1 MRKGWKYPA
10 GRRFKKQTMQKINA
24 QNNAINWFEIPVT
37 DTLRAKKFYETI
49 LGIQMETLE
58 GPGED
63 VQILFPRD
71 ASKVSAL
78 SGRVSGA
85 LVKNSRS
92 RPSAEGALVY
102 LNASPRVQEVI
113 DRVASAG
120 GKVLMPKTKI
130 PAGEI
135 SIILDTEGNRVALHA
150 EN

>member
-1 MRKGWKYPA
+1 
-10 GRRFKKQTMQKINA
+10 MQKFNV

-37 DTLRAKKFYETI
+37 DTARAKKFYETI
-49 LGIQMETLE
+49 LDIHMEILQ
-58 GPGED
+58 GPGDD

-71 ASKVSAL
+71 PSKVSAL

-85 LVKNSRS
+85 LVKNDRAK
-92 RPSAEGALVY
+92 PSAEGALVY
-102 LNASPRVQEVI
+102 LNASPRVQEMI
-113 DRVASAG
+113 DRVETAG

>member
-1 MRKGWKYPA
+1 
-10 GRRFKKQTMQKINA
+10 MQKINV

-37 DTLRAKKFYETI
+37 DTARAKKFYETLLDI
-49 LGIQMETLE
+49 KMEILE
-58 GPGED
+58 GPGDD

-71 ASKVSAL
+71 PAQVSAL
-78 SGRVSGA
+78 SGRVSGG
-85 LVKNSRS
+85 LVKNDRAK
-92 RPSAEGALVY
+92 PSAEGALVY

-113 DRVASAG
+113 DRVEPAG

-130 PAGEI
+130 PAGQI